1 MPAIDEIEVPIRER
15 VGSDLRAII
24 AYDGR
29 EYDCS
34 LRDDLV
40 EQYSESEIRRIVNRS
55 IVIQLG
61 VRDHPSSLKTGDLD
75 AIVRTYEDAWL
86 VSCPAPN
93 QRKAG
98 ALVSVE
104 RNGEDATLADVDE
117 CVRVLEDTV
126 GEAIA

>member
-1 MPAIDEIEVPIRER
+1 MPSVDVVEEPIRER

-29 EYDCS
+29 EYDCT
-34 LRDDLV
+34 LRDDLA

-75 AIVRTYEDAWL
+75 ALVRTYEDAWL
-86 VSCPAPN
+86 VGCPAPN
-93 QRKAG
+93 RRKSG
-98 ALVSVE
+98 VLVSVA
-104 RNGEDATLADVDE
+104 RNGGDATFADVDE
-117 CVRVLEDTV
+117 CVRVLEDAV
-126 GEAIA
+126 DEAIA